1 MFIFRN
7 DRRFLVRARRRV
19 RSTRG
24 AAYAEFAFV
33 APLLALVISAMIEL
47 TGFWDAQ
54 VMANHAAWT
63 VGRIATVRPNIY
75 TPNAQGQIVDMPS
88 YVRTAFSALTGG
100 SPNFAHRGS
109 IATMFLMSTCGIGYF
124 GGTAGTSVTDLL
136 KNLITAPI
144 RALQDKLPAYLAKIV
159 TETIVPKIPI
169 SDEGIMKKIAE
180 KLNELLGSAIEA
192 AIAPICDALCKS
204 FSALIDRVLP
214 ADVIDEV
221 VGDNLVARE
230 LIGAANRMRKASD
243 VIAITPYS
251 RTPMVFGHVAP
262 FNTPIGYPLCLDG
275 REKSDEFF
283 VESATEWP
291 PKSQPQRMVK
301 VTVSWPFEM
310 GWLFPVV
317 SGFSPAAESNIRAK
331 GHSLV
336 YPQPEISNDNLKS
349 SGATPYKPGEWDGI
363 DTKVIG
369 DCQNRI
375 KKYIQLCEFAYA
387 YRKTEE
393 NISPWDSGDKFAHSH
408 KGFQPMVELMNNGKW
423 EGDGSCP
430 YRDDYKKCW
439 NELTG
444 GASFTAYFYW
454 GLFKKHYYDIY
465 YDLGGE
471 GSTRHRDKEW
481 YYFDGGPH
489 RRYWGYGGGNYEAWC
504 KAIRE
509 YKPDSRNC
517 APSSFMHE
525 IFKGGRYRECFCST
539 ASAPTDWNTFCPVH
553 ITENGLVYKGVS
565 YRKAFALDFPAKVQT
580 ILRCRGNGA
589 ERIRRET
596 EACDKIV
603 KFDGYWK
610 TIKTMIDK
618 NHQTL
623 KQMST
628 GESPSAEDGTMDFGL
643 NTEEAMKDPQAA
655 AKNAEKKLDE
665 LKQKASAKLRELDGK
680 IKEHKEK
687 MAALYSL
694 MTEAR
699 IRRDAALWRMHENFE
714 RFWNERGGWDYS
726 TWNKDGGEFSAIA
739 LTDGIDCNAIAADS
753 DKLAELAT
761 RGDAL
766 LHEIFDLERD
776 YGALFGGAGSRE
788 VGDKGLDDIPY
799 DPEHSEP
806 KTPQPSS
813 PTSGSDDDG
822 AGEEWTHGEGG
833 WRKAA

>member
-1 MFIFRN
+1 MFFFRN
-7 DRRFLVRARRRV
+7 DSRFLVRARRRV

-54 VMANHAAWT
+54 VMANHTAWT

-144 RALQDKLPAYLAKIV
+144 RALQDKLPGYLAKIV
-159 TETIVPKIPI
+159 TETIIPKIPI

-180 KLNELLGSAIEA
+180 KLNELLGSAIQA
-192 AIAPICDALCKS
+192 AVTPICNALCS
-204 FSALIDRVLP
+204 AFSALIDKVLP

-221 VGDNLVARE
+221 VGGNRVARE
-230 LIGAANRMRKASD
+230 LVGAANRMRKASD

-275 REKSDEFF
+275 KEKSDEFF

-317 SGFSPAAESNIRAK
+317 SGFSPAAESSIRAK

-336 YPQPEISNDNLKS
+336 YPQPGISNDNLKS
-349 SGATPYKPGEWDGI
+349 SGATPYDPGEWEGI
-363 DTKVIG
+363 DTKVIE
-369 DCQNRI
+369 DCQNKI

-393 NISPWDSGDKFAHSH
+393 NIGPWEHDRGALKRSDKGFTPMVDLMNGGKPGDENGGEYHGDYVKCWDALTDNAGWRDKFWKDLLEKHETDLRKKVRDS
-408 KGFQPMVELMNNGKW
+408 
-423 EGDGSCP
+423 DR
-430 YRDDYKKCW
+430 YR
-439 NELTG
+439 
-444 GASFTAYFYW
+444 A
-454 GLFKKHYYDIY
+454 
-465 YDLGGE
+465 
-471 GSTRHRDKEW
+471 REW

-489 RRYWGYGGGNYEAWC
+489 RRYWNYKGERYAVQN
-504 KAIRE
+504 KAIQD
-509 YKPDSRNC
+509 YKQDSRDC
-517 APSSFMHE
+517 SPSEGRHE
-525 IFKGGRYRECFCST
+525 GYKDGRYRECFCST

-553 ITENGLVYKGVS
+553 ITEDGLVYKGVS

-580 ILRCRGNGA
+580 ILRCCDNGA
-589 ERIRRET
+589 ARIRRET

-623 KQMST
+623 TQMST
-628 GESPSAEDGTMDFGL
+628 GETPSAEDGTMDFGL

-655 AKNAEKKLDE
+655 AKNAEKKLEE
-665 LKQKASAKLRELDGK
+665 LKQKASAKLLELDAK

-687 MAALYSL
+687 MAELDGL
-694 MTEAR
+694 MTTAR
-699 IRRDAALWRMHENFE
+699 RRRDAALWRMHENFE
-714 RFWNERGGWDYS
+714 RHWNEQGGWDYS
-726 TWNKDGGEFSAIA
+726 TWNKDEGKFAFIA
-739 LTDGIDCNAIAADS
+739 LADGIDCNAIIADS
-753 DKLAELAT
+753 DKIAELGT
-761 RGDAL
+761 RCDTL

-806 KTPQPSS
+806 ETPQPSS

-822 AGEEWTHGEGG
+822 AGEEWVHGEGG
-833 WRKAA
+833 WRKAS